1 MTFTT
6 LSDEF
11 TVTVKDPYQVV
22 LSKSYSSST
31 SNVVGQYVYY
41 TATLKAYNPA
51 NDSYDTTVQSN
62 AFNYVYFA
70 SSDIT
75 KAKIISGATM
85 STNGSYIT
93 LDLYSAGT
101 ATLNATL
108 YPNPNSTSGSM
119 SVPVVGNISISA
131 AEVSPIS
138 MNPTTSTYALIDTT
152 TLVNAIYSATNSSS
166 LSKYHHDDPH

>member
-1 MTFTT
+1 MEVDVTKNDVTFTT

-75 KAKIISGATM
+75 KCK
-85 STNGSYIT
+85 
-93 LDLYSAGT
+93 
-101 ATLNATL
+101 
-108 YPNPNSTSGSM
+108 
-119 SVPVVGNISISA
+119 
-131 AEVSPIS
+131 
-138 MNPTTSTYALIDTT
+138 
-152 TLVNAIYSATNSSS
+152 
-166 LSKYHHDDPH
+166 